1 MGNLITFLNVGDNML
16 KTVIEISVIVGTIF
30 LGGCGVSTILYEPYL
45 DDHPVIR
52 VHPVPHSEYYSYNGL
67 FAYAPKPIPRRL
79 YYYDSLWY
87 DEPSTVVIRSN
98 VDRVRVPNSRLTTHF
113 RTAPKRRNVDKE
125 FKEMYRK
132 RNEKPLNKRRTPD
145 ESTRI
150 KRDPKRTKGV
160 SRRNQQRRGSR
171 PKQRPSSGNDSGKDS
186 NRVRVHDG
194 DSGKR
199 RRPNNPR
206 QR

>member
-1 MGNLITFLNVGDNML
+1 ML
-16 KTVIEISVIVGTIF
+16 RNVIEISVIIGTIF
-30 LGGCGVSTILYEPYL
+30 LGGCAAGVSTIRYEPYPN
-45 DDHPVIR
+45 DVIR
-52 VHPVPHSEYYSYNGL
+52 IHPVPHTQYYSYSGL
-67 FAYAPKPIPRRL
+67 LAYAPKPIPRRL
-79 YYYDSLWY
+79 YYYDSVWY

-98 VDRVRVPNSRLTTHF
+98 VDKVRVPNSRLTTHF

-132 RNEKPLNKRRTPD
+132 RNDQLLNKRRTPD
-145 ESTRI
+145 ESSRI
-150 KRDPKRTKGV
+150 KRDPKRTKGI

-171 PKQRPSSGNDSGKDS
+171 PKQRPSSGNDSRKDS

-194 DSGKR
+194 DSRKGR
-199 RRPNNPR
+199 RSDNPR